1 MKQVMRLFVNPNH
14 IAWQISESSLNRRFV
29 VLAWP
34 PKLKVMAVFTL
45 HHITPFILSA
55 VALG

>member
-34 PKLKVMAVFTL
+34 PKMMAIL
-45 HHITPFILSA
+45 PSHIFTPF
-55 VALG
+55 V